1 MKKEVRRLSHG
12 ELVQMSVA
20 AQNGAAIKPE
30 PVSSRRISHGELVQM
45 SVAAQ
50 NSAQADVNS
59 TKYLNQ
65 MPLEEIFEFFIPFGI
80 DGEYQIQQNRN
91 ENGKIQSLKFF
102 CDDFNATLS
111 SDFKFAFDFFD
122 HYAGDRNS
130 LGKTIKY
137 YEIAQLSEM
146 LNLTRNQTM
155 SLLLTGLFINK
166 VPGYEKEW
174 KQLFE
179 SGQIPAFKPG
189 SVPKSFNG
197 FENLKTLFELTKVIK
212 QSQAEDL
219 GKQLA

>member
-12 ELVQMSVA
+12 ELVQLSVA
-20 AQNGAAIKPE
+20 AQNEASKPA
-30 PVSSRRISHGELVQM
+30 PVDE
-45 SVAAQ
+45 
-50 NSAQADVNS
+50 NS

-65 MPLEEIFEFFIPFGI
+65 MPLEEIYGFFVPFGI
-80 DGEYQIQQNRN
+80 DSEYQIQQVRN
-91 ENGKIQSLKFF
+91 EQGKIQSLKFF

-137 YEIAQLSEM
+137 YEIAQLSDM

-166 VPGYEKEW
+166 FPTYEKEW

-179 SGQIPAFKPG
+179 QGKIPAFKQG
-189 SVPKSFNG
+189 EIPKSFTG
-197 FENLKTLFELTKVIK
+197 IDNLKTLFELTKLIK
-212 QSQAEDL
+212 ETQAETV
-219 GKQLA
+219 GKELA

>member
-12 ELVQMSVA
+12 ELVQLSVA
-20 AQNGAAIKPE
+20 KGNEQP
-30 PVSSRRISHGELVQM
+30 RRLSHGELVQL
-45 SVAAQ
+45 AAAKQ
-50 NSAQADVNS
+50 NEEASKTTVNENS
-59 TKYLNQ
+59 TKYLNM
-65 MPLEEIFEFFIPFGI
+65 MPLEEIYQFFIPFGI
-80 DGEYQIQQNRN
+80 DDPTQVQEFKDA
-91 ENGKIQSLKFF
+91 NGKISGLKFL

-111 SDFKFAFDFFD
+111 SDFKFQFDFFD

-166 VPGYEKEW
+166 FPGYEKEW

-179 SGQIPAFKPG
+179 EGKIPAFKQG
-189 SVPKSFNG
+189 SLPKSFSG

-212 QSQAEDL
+212 QQQADL
-219 GKQLA
+219 VGKELA